1 MKKKLIIA
9 TVIAI
14 IIVIVLVV
22 VCVSG
27 TPMAEVAA
35 MGFLENITGHNYV
48 GVDLNSTRAVTGPDT
63 STGLRAGES
72 RWRVEGTVQ
81 HTQTKTKYTV
91 RIFVDELPDRYWRH
105 VSIHMAQGVNVPV
118 GQLIQLYP

>member
-1 MKKKLIIA
+1 MKKKVIIPIVIAVIVIIA
-9 TVIAI
+9 
-14 IIVIVLVV
+14 IVA

-27 TPMAEVAA
+27 TAMAEVAA
-35 MGFLENITGHNYV
+35 IHFLENVTGNEYV
-48 GVDLNSTRAVTGPDT
+48 GVDLSSTKAVAGPDT
-63 STGLRAGES
+63 STGLEAGES